1 MSYKIRVEKG
11 PDWGLV
17 FDLPEIGA
25 SLGRSKT
32 NDIVFHDETLSRQH
46 CRIFASE
53 GKLFVADL
61 ATVNGTAV
69 NDVTID
75 TDTAINP
82 GDLIAIGH
90 TTLRLSDK
98 NGSFDNLPEHKPAP
112 PTVQG
117 AAARVAAAAAAT
129 AAATTATT
137 AETSGS
143 HQAPQDAPNG
153 TIDLGFSPAPDSAA
167 APSSASSAAKNPRSL
182 VIAISCVCAA
192 IVLIAGAAKLLLGN
206 ANPDG
211 PVMEALPPPPPLAFS
226 YLKTDASAS
235 GIFRYEMSLDSDGNL
250 TVVIDDIAANRHL
263 RKSTRLSPD
272 SRHDLQRKFERSGI
286 LSLNPAYEGI
296 PLENT
301 WNSARI
307 SAGINGRAVTV
318 EVRNH
323 LAPESFSSL
332 QEDLETFGRNEL
344 GLWAFALSR
353 EDLIQRAEE
362 ALLNGNRF
370 YEERDIRRDN
380 LFQAIRAYDSCLAHL
395 ESLEPKPDLY
405 NLAVQGRTQAVN
417 DLAALLDELN
427 WQADHGTNTRDWTA
441 AQTALRTILEY
452 VPDRNDERYR
462 SAEKRLLDVETRL
475 RKQ

>member
-11 PDWGLV
+11 PDWGQV

-46 CRIFASE
+46 CRIFAAE

-69 NDVTID
+69 NDVIID
-75 TDTAINP
+75 TDTAIHP

-117 AAARVAAAAAAT
+117 AAARVAAAAAA
-129 AAATTATT
+129 AST
-137 AETSGS
+137 AEETNGAQQPPKTDS
-143 HQAPQDAPNG
+143 NG
-153 TIDLGFSPAPDSAA
+153 TIDLGFAPAPDAA
-167 APSSASSAAKNPRSL
+167 APSPATAGAKNPRSL
-182 VIAISCVCAA
+182 VLVIACVCAA
-192 IVLIAGAAKLLLGN
+192 VVLIAGAAKLLLGDKK
-206 ANPDG
+206 PSG
-211 PVMEALPPPPPLAFS
+211 PVMEKLPPPPPLAFS
-226 YLKTDASAS
+226 YLKTDATAS
-235 GIFRYEMSLDSDGNL
+235 GIFRYEMSLDSDGTL

-263 RKSTRLSPD
+263 RKSSPLSAD
-272 SRHDLQRKFERSGI
+272 SRHELQRKFERSGI

-301 WNSARI
+301 WNCARI

-323 LAPESFSSL
+323 LAPESFGSL

-395 ESLEPKPDLY
+395 ESLDPKPDLY

-417 DLAALLDELN
+417 DLSALLDELN
-427 WQADHGTNTRDWTA
+427 WQADHGTNTRNWAA

>member
-75 TDTAINP
+75 TDTAITP

-98 NGSFDNLPEHKPAP
+98 NGSFDNLPEHKPEP
-112 PTVQG
+112 LTVQG
-117 AAARVAAAAAAT
+117 AAARVAAAAAT
-129 AAATTATT
+129 ASAEAKADGARQSVKTA
-137 AETSGS
+137 
-143 HQAPQDAPNG
+143 PDG
-153 TIDLGFSPAPDSAA
+153 TIDLGFSPAQDAA
-167 APSSASSAAKNPRSL
+167 APSIATAKNPRSL

-192 IVLIAGAAKLLLGN
+192 IVLIAGAAKFLLGDDK
-206 ANPDG
+206 PDA

-226 YLKTDASAS
+226 YLKTDATAS
-235 GIFRYEMSLDSDGNL
+235 GIFRYEMSLDADGNL
-250 TVVIDDIAANRHL
+250 AVVIDDIAANRHL
-263 RKSTRLSPD
+263 RKSTQLSPD

-286 LSLNPAYEGI
+286 QSLNPAYEGI

-323 LAPESFSSL
+323 LAPESFRSL

-395 ESLEPKPDLY
+395 ESLEPKPNLY

-441 AQTALRTILEY
+441 AQNALRTILEY
-452 VPDRNDERYR
+452 VPDRNDDRYR